1 MNKSRLKYYAT
12 AECVKNLAEKYI
24 DDDSEM
30 DLEALCKKKKPQ
42 IISYDRRRTFKAES
56 SHNYLY

>member
-24 DDDSEM
+24 DDDSEWTWRHFVR
-30 DLEALCKKKKPQ
+30 KKA
-42 IISYDRRRTFKAES
+42 TNHF
-56 SHNYLY
+56 L